1 MLYKQ
6 LSAKNA
12 RIVARSS
19 EHRSLDLACSALLCM
34 PIVSIVTSRKYR
46 IHPHPVEKHL
56 HLNLNCCTLS
66 GLWLRF
72 RTWTCP
78 MVAPFPPP
86 GVKVLT
92 IGELTRALKGM
103 LEETHSNVW
112 VEGEV
117 SNLSRP
123 SSYGHQYL
131 TLKDDE
137 APLKAV
143 LYRAIALR
151 MRFDLRDG
159 MRVIARGRLT
169 LYMPRGEY
177 QLLIEEI
184 QPKGIGPLELAFR
197 QLKEK
202 LSLKGYFDP
211 KRKRKL
217 PRVPRRIVLV
227 TSPSGSAVRDMLEIL
242 SRRWPAAEVWI
253 CPVHVQ
259 GEGAAAE
266 VAEAIGLLNRIAA
279 PSPPTPLP
287 RSGGEGSNASPLS
300 PPGGRGVGGE
310 GGRTVI
316 DVLIVGRGGGSL
328 EDLWTFNEECVARAI
343 FHSRIPVV
351 TGIGHED
358 DLTIADMVA
367 DLRALTPSEAAE
379 KVVPD
384 RAAVLDWLTG
394 LESRFRADLR
404 RRLDTARSRL
414 VELARQPCF
423 RRPLERIRQEQERL
437 DDWNE
442 RMQRAMQRRVEQ
454 LHEQLKGQAAR
465 LESLSPL
472 NVLARGYS
480 LTRREEEVAMLH
492 SAGQVRPGE
501 RVVTRLQHGEIISR
515 VEETRGGE

>member
-1 MLYKQ
+1 
-6 LSAKNA
+6 
-12 RIVARSS
+12 
-19 EHRSLDLACSALLCM
+19 M
-34 PIVSIVTSRKYR
+34 PV
-46 IHPHPVEKHL
+46 
-56 HLNLNCCTLS
+56 
-66 GLWLRF
+66 
-72 RTWTCP
+72 
-78 MVAPFPPP
+78 PFPPP
-86 GVKVLT
+86 GVKVLS
-92 IGELTRALKGM
+92 IGELTRTIKGL
-103 LEETHSNVW
+103 LEETHANVW

-123 SSYGHQYL
+123 SSYGHLYL

-151 MRFDLRDG
+151 LRFDLRDG
-159 MRVIARGRLT
+159 MRVIVRGRLT

-202 LSLKGYFDP
+202 LSLKGYFEP

-217 PRVPRRIVLV
+217 PRIPHRLVLV

-266 VAEAIGLLNRIAA
+266 IAEAIGMLNRIAVTGPA
-279 PSPPTPLP
+279 
-287 RSGGEGSNASPLS
+287 
-300 PPGGRGVGGE
+300 
-310 GGRTVI
+310 I

-328 EDLWTFNEECVARAI
+328 EDLWTFNEECVAQAI

-351 TGIGHED
+351 AGIGHED

-367 DLRALTPSEAAE
+367 DVRALTPSEAAE

-384 RAAVLDWLTG
+384 RTAVLDWLQG
-394 LESRFRADLR
+394 LESRFRTDLR
-404 RRLDTARSRL
+404 RRLDLAQARL
-414 VELARQPCF
+414 AELADRPCF
-423 RRPLERIRQEQERL
+423 RRPLERIRQEEERL
-437 DDWNE
+437 DEWNE
-442 RMQRAMQRRVEQ
+442 RLQRAVERRIEQ
-454 LHEQLKGQAAR
+454 LYEQVKGQAAR

-480 LTRREEEVAMLH
+480 LTRKENESALLHDAGRLH
-492 SAGQVRPGE
+492 SGE
-501 RVVTRLQHGEIISR
+501 RIVTRLQRGEIISR
-515 VEETRGGE
+515 VEETRESE

>member
-1 MLYKQ
+1 
-6 LSAKNA
+6 
-12 RIVARSS
+12 
-19 EHRSLDLACSALLCM
+19 M
-34 PIVSIVTSRKYR
+34 P
-46 IHPHPVEKHL
+46 
-56 HLNLNCCTLS
+56 
-66 GLWLRF
+66 
-72 RTWTCP
+72 
-78 MVAPFPPP
+78 APFPPP

-92 IGELTRALKGM
+92 IGELTRTLKGL
-103 LEETHSNVW
+103 LEETYANVW

-123 SSYGHQYL
+123 SAYGHQYL

-151 MRFDLRDG
+151 LRFDLRDG

-217 PRVPRRIVLV
+217 PRIPHRIVLV

-242 SRRWPAAEVWI
+242 SRRWPAAEVWV

-266 VAEAIGLLNRIAA
+266 VAEAIGTLNRIAQTGPA
-279 PSPPTPLP
+279 
-287 RSGGEGSNASPLS
+287 
-300 PPGGRGVGGE
+300 
-310 GGRTVI
+310 I
-316 DVLIVGRGGGSL
+316 DVLVVGRGGGSL
-328 EDLWTFNEECVARAI
+328 EDLWTFNEECVAQAI
-343 FHSRIPVV
+343 FQSRIPVIA
-351 TGIGHED
+351 GIGHED

-367 DLRALTPSEAAE
+367 DVRALTPSEAAE

-384 RAAVLDWLTG
+384 RAAVLDWLAG
-394 LESRFRADLR
+394 LESRFRTDLR
-404 RRLDTARSRL
+404 RRLDQAQARL
-414 VELARQPCF
+414 MELAKRPCF
-423 RRPLERIRQEQERL
+423 RRPLERIRQEEERL
-437 DDWNE
+437 DECNE
-442 RMQRAMQRRVEQ
+442 RLQRAFQRRIEQ
-454 LHEQLKGQAAR
+454 HHEQLRGLTAR

-472 NVLARGYS
+472 NVLSRGYS
-480 LTRREEEVAMLH
+480 LTRKEGETAMLH
-492 SAGQVRPGE
+492 EAGQVHRGE
-501 RVVTRLQHGEIISR
+501 RIVTRLQHGEIISR
-515 VEETRGGE
+515 VEETRESE

>member
-1 MLYKQ
+1 M
-6 LSAKNA
+6 S
-12 RIVARSS
+12 V
-19 EHRSLDLACSALLCM
+19 
-34 PIVSIVTSRKYR
+34 
-46 IHPHPVEKHL
+46 
-56 HLNLNCCTLS
+56 
-66 GLWLRF
+66 
-72 RTWTCP
+72 
-78 MVAPFPPP
+78 PFPPP

-103 LEETHSNVW
+103 LEETHTNVW

-131 TLKDDE
+131 TLKDEE

-159 MRVIARGRLT
+159 MRVIVRGRLT

-211 KRKRKL
+211 RRKRKL
-217 PRVPRRIVLV
+217 PRIPHRIVLV

-266 VAEAIGLLNRIAA
+266 IAEAIGTLNRIAA
-279 PSPPTPLP
+279 IGP
-287 RSGGEGSNASPLS
+287 A
-300 PPGGRGVGGE
+300 
-310 GGRTVI
+310 I

-328 EDLWTFNEECVARAI
+328 EDLWTFNEECVAQAI

-351 TGIGHED
+351 AGIGHED

-384 RAAVLDWLTG
+384 RAAVLDWLAG

-404 RRLDTARSRL
+404 RRLDLAQARLR
-414 VELARQPCF
+414 ELADRPCF
-423 RRPLERIRQEQERL
+423 RRPLERIRQEEERL
-437 DDWNE
+437 DEYNE
-442 RMQRAMQRRVEQ
+442 YLQRAFQRRLEQ
-454 LHEQLKGQAAR
+454 LDEQLRGLAAR

-480 LTRREEEVAMLH
+480 LTRKEGETVLLH
-492 SAGQVRPGE
+492 EAGQVQSGE
-501 RVVTRLQHGEIISR
+501 RIVTRLQHGEIISR
-515 VEETRGGE
+515 VEETRESE

>member
-1 MLYKQ
+1 
-6 LSAKNA
+6 
-12 RIVARSS
+12 
-19 EHRSLDLACSALLCM
+19 M
-34 PIVSIVTSRKYR
+34 P
-46 IHPHPVEKHL
+46 
-56 HLNLNCCTLS
+56 
-66 GLWLRF
+66 
-72 RTWTCP
+72 
-78 MVAPFPPP
+78 APFPPP
-86 GVKVLT
+86 GIKVLT

-103 LEETHSNVW
+103 VEETYANVW

-137 APLKAV
+137 APLRAV

-151 MRFDLRDG
+151 MRFDLNDG
-159 MRVIARGRLT
+159 MRVIVRGRLT

-217 PRVPRRIVLV
+217 PRIPRRIALV
-227 TSPSGSAVRDMLEIL
+227 TSSSGSAVRDMLEIL
-242 SRRWPAAEVWI
+242 SRRWPAAEVWV
-253 CPVHVQ
+253 CPVRVQ

-266 VAEAIGLLNRIAA
+266 VAEAIGKLNRIAA
-279 PSPPTPLP
+279 AGP
-287 RSGGEGSNASPLS
+287 A
-300 PPGGRGVGGE
+300 
-310 GGRTVI
+310 I

-328 EDLWTFNEECVARAI
+328 EDLWTFNEECVAQAI
-343 FHSRIPVV
+343 FQSRIPVV
-351 TGIGHED
+351 AGIGHED

-367 DLRALTPSEAAE
+367 DVRALTPSEAAE

-384 RAAVLDWLTG
+384 RAAVLDWLAG
-394 LESRFRADLR
+394 LALRFRTDLR
-404 RRLDTARSRL
+404 RRLDSAQARL
-414 VELARQPCF
+414 VELADRPCF
-423 RRPLERIRQEQERL
+423 RRPLERIRQDEECL
-437 DDWNE
+437 DEWNE
-442 RMQRAMQRRVEQ
+442 RLQRALKCRVDQ

-480 LTRREEEVAMLH
+480 LTRKEGEAVMLH
-492 SAGQVRPGE
+492 EAAQVRPGE
-501 RVVTRLQHGEIISR
+501 RIVTRLQRGEIVSR
-515 VEETRGGE
+515 VEETKEGG

>member
-1 MLYKQ
+1 
-6 LSAKNA
+6 
-12 RIVARSS
+12 
-19 EHRSLDLACSALLCM
+19 M
-34 PIVSIVTSRKYR
+34 PV
-46 IHPHPVEKHL
+46 
-56 HLNLNCCTLS
+56 
-66 GLWLRF
+66 
-72 RTWTCP
+72 
-78 MVAPFPPP
+78 PFPPP

-92 IGELTRALKGM
+92 IGELTRALKGL
-103 LEETHSNVW
+103 LEETHANVW

-159 MRVIARGRLT
+159 MRVITRGRLT

-202 LSLKGYFDP
+202 LSLKGYFEP

-217 PRVPRRIVLV
+217 PRIPRRIVLV

-242 SRRWPAAEVWI
+242 SRRWPAADVWI

-266 VAEAIGLLNRIAA
+266 VAEAIGMLNRMDANDLGA
-279 PSPPTPLP
+279 
-287 RSGGEGSNASPLS
+287 
-300 PPGGRGVGGE
+300 
-310 GGRTVI
+310 I

-328 EDLWTFNEECVARAI
+328 EDLWTFNEECVAQAI
-343 FHSRIPVV
+343 FQSRIPVV

-367 DLRALTPSEAAE
+367 DVRALTPSEAAE

-384 RAAVLDWLTG
+384 RTAVLDWLTG
-394 LESRFRADLR
+394 LEARFRADLR
-404 RRLDTARSRL
+404 RRLDMAQARL
-414 VELARQPCF
+414 MELADRPCF
-423 RRPLERIRQEQERL
+423 RRPLERIRQEEERL
-437 DDWNE
+437 DEWNE
-442 RMQRAMQRRVEQ
+442 RLQRAVQRRIEQ

-480 LTRREEEVAMLH
+480 LTRKENDVALLH
-492 SAGQVRPGE
+492 DAGQVHPGE
-501 RVVTRLQHGEIISR
+501 RIVTRLQRGEIISR
-515 VEETRGGE
+515 VEETKESE

>member
-1 MLYKQ
+1 
-6 LSAKNA
+6 
-12 RIVARSS
+12 
-19 EHRSLDLACSALLCM
+19 M
-34 PIVSIVTSRKYR
+34 P
-46 IHPHPVEKHL
+46 
-56 HLNLNCCTLS
+56 
-66 GLWLRF
+66 
-72 RTWTCP
+72 
-78 MVAPFPPP
+78 APFPPP
-86 GVKVLT
+86 GIKILT

-103 LEETHSNVW
+103 LEEAYDNVW

-137 APLKAV
+137 SPLKAV

-217 PRVPRRIVLV
+217 PRIPRRIVLV

-242 SRRWPAAEVWI
+242 SRRWPAVEVWV

-266 VAEAIGLLNRIAA
+266 VAEAIGTLNRIA
-279 PSPPTPLP
+279 
-287 RSGGEGSNASPLS
+287 
-300 PPGGRGVGGE
+300 VGGSA
-310 GGRTVI
+310 I
-316 DVLIVGRGGGSL
+316 DVLIIGRGGGSL
-328 EDLWTFNEECVARAI
+328 EDLWTFNEECVAQAI

-367 DLRALTPSEAAE
+367 DVRALTPSEAAE

-394 LESRFRADLR
+394 LESRFRMDLR
-404 RRLDTARSRL
+404 RRMDLAQSRL
-414 VELARQPCF
+414 EELARRPCF
-423 RRPLERIRQEQERL
+423 RRPLERIRLEEERL

-442 RMQRAMQRRVEQ
+442 RLQRGAQRRLEQ
-454 LHEQLKGQAAR
+454 LREQLKSQAAQ

-480 LTRREEEVAMLH
+480 LTRKEGEAPLLH
-492 SAGQVRPGE
+492 DAGQVQRGE
-501 RVVTRLQHGEIISR
+501 RIVTRLQHGEIISR
-515 VEETRGGE
+515 VEETKESE

>member
-1 MLYKQ
+1 
-6 LSAKNA
+6 
-12 RIVARSS
+12 
-19 EHRSLDLACSALLCM
+19 M
-34 PIVSIVTSRKYR
+34 PV
-46 IHPHPVEKHL
+46 
-56 HLNLNCCTLS
+56 
-66 GLWLRF
+66 
-72 RTWTCP
+72 
-78 MVAPFPPP
+78 PFPPP
-86 GVKVLT
+86 GVKVLS

-103 LEETHSNVW
+103 LEETYANVW

-151 MRFDLRDG
+151 LRFDLRDG

-217 PRVPRRIVLV
+217 PRIPRRIVLV

-242 SRRWPAAEVWI
+242 SRRWPAAEVWV

-266 VAEAIGLLNRIAA
+266 VAEAIGTLNRIAVTGPA
-279 PSPPTPLP
+279 
-287 RSGGEGSNASPLS
+287 
-300 PPGGRGVGGE
+300 
-310 GGRTVI
+310 I
-316 DVLIVGRGGGSL
+316 DLLIVGRGGGSL
-328 EDLWTFNEECVARAI
+328 EDLWTFNEECVAQAI
-343 FHSRIPVV
+343 YHSHIPVV
-351 TGIGHED
+351 AGIGHED

-379 KVVPD
+379 KAVPD
-384 RAAVLDWLTG
+384 RAAVLDWLAG

-404 RRLDTARSRL
+404 RRLDSAQARLTKLEDR
-414 VELARQPCF
+414 PCF
-423 RRPLERIRQEQERL
+423 RRPLERIRQEEKRL
-437 DDWNE
+437 VECSD
-442 RMQRAMQRRVEQ
+442 RLQRALQRRIEQ
-454 LHEQLKGQAAR
+454 LREQLKNRAAR

-480 LTRREEEVAMLH
+480 LTRKEGEATMLH
-492 SAGQVRPGE
+492 EAGQVRSGE
-501 RVVTRLQHGEIISR
+501 RIVTRLQHGEIVSR
-515 VEETRGGE
+515 VEEARESE

>member
-1 MLYKQ
+1 MP
-6 LSAKNA
+6 
-12 RIVARSS
+12 
-19 EHRSLDLACSALLCM
+19 AL
-34 PIVSIVTSRKYR
+34 
-46 IHPHPVEKHL
+46 
-56 HLNLNCCTLS
+56 
-66 GLWLRF
+66 
-72 RTWTCP
+72 
-78 MVAPFPPP
+78 FPPA
-86 GVKVLT
+86 GVTVLS
-92 IGELTRALKGM
+92 IGELTRALKGK
-103 LEETHSNVW
+103 LEEEYANIW

-217 PRVPRRIVLV
+217 PRIPRRIVLV

-242 SRRWPAAEVWI
+242 SRRWPAAEVWL

-266 VAEAIGLLNRIAA
+266 VSEAIGTLNSIAA
-279 PSPPTPLP
+279 S
-287 RSGGEGSNASPLS
+287 AA
-300 PPGGRGVGGE
+300 
-310 GGRTVI
+310 I
-316 DVLIVGRGGGSL
+316 DVLVVGRGGGSL
-328 EDLWTFNEECVARAI
+328 EDLWTFNEECVAQAI
-343 FHSRIPVV
+343 FQSRIPVV

-367 DLRALTPSEAAE
+367 DVRALTPSEAAE
-379 KVVPD
+379 KVAPD
-384 RAAVLDWLTG
+384 RAAVLDWLAG
-394 LESRFRADLR
+394 LEARFRTDLR
-404 RRLDTARSRL
+404 RRLDKSQARLTEL
-414 VELARQPCF
+414 VDRPCF
-423 RRPLERIRQEQERL
+423 RRPLERIRQEEERL
-437 DDWNE
+437 DEWKE
-442 RMQRAMQRRVEQ
+442 RLQRVLQYRIEQ
-454 LHEQLKGQAAR
+454 LHERLKGQAAR

-472 NVLARGYS
+472 NVLSRGYS
-480 LTRREEEVAMLH
+480 LTRKENETALLH
-492 SAGQVRPGE
+492 GAGQVRPGE
-501 RVVTRLQHGEIISR
+501 RIVTRLQHGEIVSR
-515 VEETRGGE
+515 VEETRESE

>member
-1 MLYKQ
+1 
-6 LSAKNA
+6 
-12 RIVARSS
+12 
-19 EHRSLDLACSALLCM
+19 M
-34 PIVSIVTSRKYR
+34 P
-46 IHPHPVEKHL
+46 
-56 HLNLNCCTLS
+56 
-66 GLWLRF
+66 
-72 RTWTCP
+72 
-78 MVAPFPPP
+78 APFPPP
-86 GVKVLT
+86 GVKVLS
-92 IGELTRALKGM
+92 IGELTRAIKGM
-103 LEETHSNVW
+103 LEETHANIW

-123 SSYGHQYL
+123 SAYGHQYL

-151 MRFDLRDG
+151 MRFDLSDG

-217 PRVPRRIVLV
+217 PRIPRRIVLV
-227 TSPSGSAVRDMLEIL
+227 TSRSGSAVRDMLEIL

-266 VAEAIGLLNRIAA
+266 VAEAIGAINRIAA
-279 PSPPTPLP
+279 Q
-287 RSGGEGSNASPLS
+287 
-300 PPGGRGVGGE
+300 GRN
-310 GGRTVI
+310 I

-328 EDLWTFNEECVARAI
+328 EDLWTFNEECVAQAI
-343 FHSRIPVV
+343 FQSRIPVV

-379 KVVPD
+379 KVVPE
-384 RAAVLDWLTG
+384 RTAVLDWLVG
-394 LESRFRADLR
+394 LESRFGADLR
-404 RRLDTARSRL
+404 RRLEMARAQL
-414 VELARQPCF
+414 VEMARRPCF
-423 RRPLERIRQEQERL
+423 RRPLERIRQAEQQLDGWDERA
-437 DDWNE
+437 N
-442 RMQRAMQRRVEQ
+442 RAVQRRIEQ
-454 LHEQLKGQAAR
+454 LREQLKGQAAR

-480 LTRREEEVAMLH
+480 LTRKEDEAAMLH
-492 SAGQVRPGE
+492 SAEQVQPGK
-501 RVVTRLQHGEIISR
+501 RLVTRLQHGEIISR
-515 VEETRGGE
+515 VEETRGGER

>member
-1 MLYKQ
+1 
-6 LSAKNA
+6 
-12 RIVARSS
+12 
-19 EHRSLDLACSALLCM
+19 M
-34 PIVSIVTSRKYR
+34 P
-46 IHPHPVEKHL
+46 
-56 HLNLNCCTLS
+56 
-66 GLWLRF
+66 
-72 RTWTCP
+72 
-78 MVAPFPPP
+78 APFPPP
-86 GVKVLT
+86 GVKILS
-92 IGELTRALKGM
+92 IGELTRALKGVV
-103 LEETHSNVW
+103 EEAYANVW

-137 APLKAV
+137 SPLKAV

-151 MRFDLRDG
+151 MKFDLRDG

-177 QLLIEEI
+177 QFLIEEI

-202 LSLKGYFDP
+202 LSRKGYFDP
-211 KRKRKL
+211 KRKRKP
-217 PRVPRRIVLV
+217 PRIPRRIVLV

-242 SRRWPAAEVWI
+242 SRRWPAAEVWV

-266 VAEAIGLLNRIAA
+266 IAEAIGSLNRLAA
-279 PSPPTPLP
+279 
-287 RSGGEGSNASPLS
+287 GGTIL
-300 PPGGRGVGGE
+300 
-310 GGRTVI
+310 
-316 DVLIVGRGGGSL
+316 DVLVVGRGGGSL
-328 EDLWTFNEECVARAI
+328 EDLWTFNEECVAQAI

-351 TGIGHED
+351 AGIGHED

-384 RAAVLDWLTG
+384 RVAVLDWLSG
-394 LESRFRADLR
+394 LETRFRSDVQ
-404 RRLDTARSRL
+404 RRLDLAQSRL
-414 VELARQPCF
+414 TELARRPCF
-423 RRPLERIRQEQERL
+423 RRPLERIRQEESQLDDRNERL
-437 DDWNE
+437 
-442 RMQRAMQRRVEQ
+442 QRAVQRRIEQ
-454 LHEQLKGQAAR
+454 FREQLKGQAAR
-465 LESLSPL
+465 LEGLSPL

-480 LTRREEEVAMLH
+480 LTSKEADATVLRDAEQMQA
-492 SAGQVRPGE
+492 GE
-501 RVVTRLQHGEIISR
+501 RIVTRLQKGQIISR

>member
-1 MLYKQ
+1 M
-6 LSAKNA
+6 S
-12 RIVARSS
+12 V
-19 EHRSLDLACSALLCM
+19 
-34 PIVSIVTSRKYR
+34 
-46 IHPHPVEKHL
+46 
-56 HLNLNCCTLS
+56 
-66 GLWLRF
+66 
-72 RTWTCP
+72 
-78 MVAPFPPP
+78 PFPPI

-92 IGELTRALKGM
+92 IGELTRALKSM
-103 LEETHSNVW
+103 LEETHADLW

-143 LYRAIALR
+143 LYRSIALR
-151 MRFDLRDG
+151 LRFDLRDG

-217 PRVPRRIVLV
+217 PRIPHRIVLV

-242 SRRWPAAEVWI
+242 SRRWPAAEVWV

-266 VAEAIGLLNRIAA
+266 VAEAIGTLNRIAA
-279 PSPPTPLP
+279 AGT
-287 RSGGEGSNASPLS
+287 A
-300 PPGGRGVGGE
+300 
-310 GGRTVI
+310 I

-328 EDLWTFNEECVARAI
+328 EDLWTFNEECVAQAI

-351 TGIGHED
+351 AGIGHED

-367 DLRALTPSEAAE
+367 DVRALTPSEAAE

-384 RAAVLDWLTG
+384 RTAVLDWLAG
-394 LESRFRADLR
+394 LETRFRTDLR
-404 RRLDTARSRL
+404 RRLDAAQARL
-414 VELARQPCF
+414 AELADRPCF
-423 RRPLERIRQEQERL
+423 RRPLERIRQEEERL
-437 DDWNE
+437 DEYSE
-442 RMQRAMQRRVEQ
+442 RLQRALQRRANQ
-454 LHEQLKGQAAR
+454 LRDQLESMAAR

-480 LTRREEEVAMLH
+480 LTRKEGEIALLH
-492 SAGQVRPGE
+492 EAAQVQPGE
-501 RVVTRLQHGEIISR
+501 RVVTRLQRGVIVSR
-515 VEETRGGE
+515 VEQTRESE

>member
-1 MLYKQ
+1 
-6 LSAKNA
+6 
-12 RIVARSS
+12 
-19 EHRSLDLACSALLCM
+19 M
-34 PIVSIVTSRKYR
+34 P
-46 IHPHPVEKHL
+46 
-56 HLNLNCCTLS
+56 
-66 GLWLRF
+66 
-72 RTWTCP
+72 
-78 MVAPFPPP
+78 APFPPP
-86 GVKVLT
+86 GVKVLS
-92 IGELTRALKGM
+92 IGELTRALKSM
-103 LEETHSNVW
+103 LEETHANVW

-151 MRFDLRDG
+151 LRFDLRDG

-217 PRVPRRIVLV
+217 PRIPRRIVLV

-242 SRRWPAAEVWI
+242 SRRWPAAEVWV

-266 VAEAIGLLNRIAA
+266 VAEAIGTLNRIAETGPA
-279 PSPPTPLP
+279 
-287 RSGGEGSNASPLS
+287 
-300 PPGGRGVGGE
+300 
-310 GGRTVI
+310 I
-316 DVLIVGRGGGSL
+316 DVLVVGRGGGSL
-328 EDLWTFNEECVARAI
+328 EDLWTFNEECVAQAI
-343 FHSRIPVV
+343 FQSRIPVV
-351 TGIGHED
+351 AGIGHED

-367 DLRALTPSEAAE
+367 DVRALTPSEAAE

-384 RAAVLDWLTG
+384 RAAVLDWLAG
-394 LESRFRADLR
+394 LESRFRTDLR
-404 RRLDTARSRL
+404 RRLDQAQSRL
-414 VELARQPCF
+414 MELAKRPCF
-423 RRPLERIRQEQERL
+423 RRPLERIRQEEERL
-437 DDWNE
+437 DECNE
-442 RMQRAMQRRVEQ
+442 RLQRAFQRRIEQ
-454 LHEQLKGQAAR
+454 HHEQLRNLTAR

-472 NVLARGYS
+472 NVLSRGYS
-480 LTRREEEVAMLH
+480 LTHREGERAMLH
-492 SAGQVRPGE
+492 EAKQVRPGQ
-501 RVVTRLQHGEIISR
+501 RIVTRLQRGEIVSR
-515 VEETRGGE
+515 VEETKESE

>member
-1 MLYKQ
+1 
-6 LSAKNA
+6 
-12 RIVARSS
+12 
-19 EHRSLDLACSALLCM
+19 M
-34 PIVSIVTSRKYR
+34 PV
-46 IHPHPVEKHL
+46 
-56 HLNLNCCTLS
+56 
-66 GLWLRF
+66 
-72 RTWTCP
+72 
-78 MVAPFPPP
+78 PFPPA
-86 GVKVLT
+86 GAKVLT
-92 IGELTRALKGM
+92 IGELTRALKGL
-103 LEETHSNVW
+103 LEETHANVW

-159 MRVIARGRLT
+159 MHVIARGRLT

-217 PRVPRRIVLV
+217 PRIPRRIVLV

-266 VAEAIGLLNRIAA
+266 VAEAIGMLNRLDAN
-279 PSPPTPLP
+279 
-287 RSGGEGSNASPLS
+287 E
-300 PPGGRGVGGE
+300 PGIV
-310 GGRTVI
+310 

-328 EDLWTFNEECVARAI
+328 EDLWTFNEECVAQAI
-343 FHSRIPVV
+343 FQSRIPIV

-367 DLRALTPSEAAE
+367 DVRALTPSEAAE

-384 RAAVLDWLTG
+384 RTAVLDWLQG
-394 LESRFRADLR
+394 LELRFRTDLR
-404 RRLDTARSRL
+404 RRMDMAQARL
-414 VELARQPCF
+414 AELADRPCF
-423 RRPLERIRQEQERL
+423 RRPLERIRQEEERL
-437 DDWNE
+437 DEWNE
-442 RMQRAMQRRVEQ
+442 RLQRAVERRIEQ
-454 LHEQLKGQAAR
+454 LYEQVKGQAAR

-480 LTRREEEVAMLH
+480 LTRKENESALLHDAGRLH
-492 SAGQVRPGE
+492 SGE
-501 RVVTRLQHGEIISR
+501 RIVTRLQRGEIISR
-515 VEETRGGE
+515 VEETRESE